1 MRDYALLT
9 ITLMVCGFCVCGVSA
24 VPVIVGFEDTPSVRF
39 DDRAGVSFRVF
50 SAGTTGTH
58 SVTISESGKVKYV
71 YTGIHAVAVD
81 LSDEEIAELKADKN
95 VRYVEPDYPVSALAP
110 TMPWNIRQIGAD
122 KVQAANNTG
131 NGVRVAVIDTGVDYL
146 HPDLRDVYAGGYNF
160 VNRTTDPMDDNGHGT
175 HCAGIIA
182 ATGSE
187 NGIYGTSPGVSL
199 YSVKVLDSRG
209 YGYTSDV
216 VEGIYWAKENS
227 MKVASMSLAS
237 SYDSQAMH
245 DAVDDATGSGV
256 LIVAAAGNSGEI
268 GGAGETITYPAQYD
282 GVLAV
287 AAVNRHNHRAW
298 WSSTGYKL
306 GVSAPGVNIRST
318 FPGGTYATLSGTS
331 MATPHVAG
339 VAALV
344 YSAHPDWT
352 NQQVKEKII
361 STATPWGNHW
371 LYGAGLVNATA
382 AADVPGGQVIN
393 SATVSYTVSDDTGG
407 GDDGVPFSPGR
418 NPAEASA

>member
-1 MRDYALLT
+1 
-9 ITLMVCGFCVCGVSA
+9 
-24 VPVIVGFEDTPSVRF
+24 
-39 DDRAGVSFRVF
+39 
-50 SAGTTGTH
+50 
-58 SVTISESGKVKYV
+58 
-71 YTGIHAVAVD
+71 
-81 LSDEEIAELKADKN
+81 
-95 VRYVEPDYPVSALAP
+95 
-110 TMPWNIRQIGAD
+110 
-122 KVQAANNTG
+122 VQAANNTG
-131 NGVRVAVIDTGVDYL
+131 NGVRVAVIDTGIDYL
-146 HPDLRDVYAGGYNF
+146 HPDLRDVYAGGYDF
-160 VNRTTDPMDDNGHGT
+160 VNRTPDPMDDNGHGT

-182 ATGSE
+182 ATGSG
-187 NGIYGTSPGVSL
+187 NGIYGTAPGISL

-209 YGYTSDV
+209 DGYTSDV
-216 VEGIYWAKENS
+216 VKGIYWAKENN

-245 DAVDDATGSGV
+245 DAVDDATQSGI
-256 LIVAAAGNSGEI
+256 LIVAAAGNSGET
-268 GGAGETITYPAQYD
+268 GGAGETISYPAKYD

-298 WSSTGYKL
+298 WSSTGNEL
-306 GVSAPGVNIRST
+306 GVSAPGVNVRST
-318 FPGGTYATLSGTS
+318 FPGAEYAILSGTS

-352 NQQVKEKII
+352 NQQVKQKII
-361 STATPWGNHW
+361 STATPLGNHW

-382 AADVPGGQVIN
+382 AADVPGVQVIN
-393 SATVSYTVSDDTGG
+393 SAAVSYTVSDDTGA